1 MVYNYSKPCI
11 AVLIVISFFLNSCD
25 SQKQSKDIE
34 SILGRTQN
42 YGTIPEFS
50 GTTDANVKMTQKDLS
65 GKLWLV
71 SFFFSSCGDICPK
84 LNAVKSSIVAKHTSD
99 SIRFLS
105 VTVDPETDTPET
117 LKRHRQEMKF
127 TDKRWTFI
135 RMDNDSILERFMN
148 GLMIGYAE
156 QPQNH
161 SARIILIDSKSHIRG
176 YFDALDTQQV
186 DSLESILRNMQ

>member
-42 YGTIPEFS
+42 YGTVPEFS
-50 GTTDANVKMTQKDLS
+50 GTTDANVKM
-65 GKLWLV
+65 
-71 SFFFSSCGDICPK
+71 ICPK